1 MNYGSL
7 KTTEKGPHDRGATLR
22 RYFRLPGWCPR
33 PPRRCPGHRQRRRSA
48 EADQGSIL
56 LAQGD
61 LDRQHLQPVPV
72 LLACLLEPTLIIVR
86 RTAVISGFVVVP
98 HRWVV
103 ARALGPMTATAQGP
117 RATPEVLAVIV
128 TLAVIGIMLHRFVHQ
143 NRKRLPPP

>member
-1 MNYGSL
+1 
-7 KTTEKGPHDRGATLR
+7 
-22 RYFRLPGWCPR
+22 
-33 PPRRCPGHRQRRRSA
+33 
-48 EADQGSIL
+48 

-143 NRKRLPPP
+143 NRKRLPPPGMLKRPVGNGLP